1 MERPLAASRHRSKWR
16 YTNSRRLQAVRVIL
30 TIVVSISSIVLLV
43 LGIAA
48 WSLPETE
55 DIHLISASTVHLQ
68 KSPPLSQGQVV
79 FVSKDIGLD
88 GTGPDSALSCSITRE
103 SSTSRVTAP
112 ADPSIGERAR
122 EDTAL
127 RSVLRI
133 GATHGDE
140 TLHCSGTAAESG
152 AVWVMPV
159 RVGVP
164 FRALVATVAGI
175 GLLGLALIIHFGR
188 LLDREG

>member
-68 KSPPLSQGQVV
+68 KSPPLSQG
-79 FVSKDIGLD
+79 
-88 GTGPDSALSCSITRE
+88 
-103 SSTSRVTAP
+103 
-112 ADPSIGERAR
+112 
-122 EDTAL
+122 
-127 RSVLRI
+127 
-133 GATHGDE
+133 
-140 TLHCSGTAAESG
+140 
-152 AVWVMPV
+152 
-159 RVGVP
+159 
-164 FRALVATVAGI
+164 
-175 GLLGLALIIHFGR
+175 
-188 LLDREG
+188 